1 MSGRPP
7 ETSSS
12 TSPPSDD
19 YKRILLVLPG
29 QEGSHVEGVLDYVH
43 EAARWRFRVYRLSS
57 QWDQPL
63 PLVRGERFDGVLSTI
78 CYPGHLREL
87 RAYPGPVVMSSSAR
101 PARGIPTVR
110 ADDLQAGQIACEHL
124 RGAGLTTLGG
134 LMTSRQWFAHL
145 RMGGFVRTARRMGIE
160 PSVLRVEHNL
170 GERYTRRDLRRIK
183 QWLRRL
189 PSPAGLLC
197 TEDRLTIPIYRACE
211 ELGRVIGEDVAIV
224 GVNNKALF
232 CETCD
237 PPLSSVDLGTHRIG
251 YRAARQ
257 LAELMAG
264 ASPPRWPITVPPV
277 GLVARAS
284 SDVLAVDDDEVAAAI
299 RLIRSRA
306 DRPLQVHDVVREV
319 GGNRRRLER
328 RFRRVLGRTPYEEIL
343 RTRVERARQ
352 LLAATQMPVA
362 QIASECGFDYAHNF
376 STVFRRLTGMTPS
389 NYRGQYV

>member
-1 MSGRPP
+1 
-7 ETSSS
+7 
-12 TSPPSDD
+12 
-19 YKRILLVLPG
+19 
-29 QEGSHVEGVLDYVH
+29 
-43 EAARWRFRVYRLSS
+43 VYRLSS

-63 PLVRGERFDGVLSTI
+63 PIERGERFDGVLSTI
-78 CYPGHLREL
+78 CHPGHLREL
-87 RAYPGPVVMSSSAR
+87 RAYDGPVVMSSSAR

-110 ADDLQAGQIACEHL
+110 ADDFQAGQIACEHL
-124 RGAGLTTLGG
+124 RGTGVTSLGG
-134 LMTSRQWFAHL
+134 MMTSRQWFAHL

-160 PSVLRVEHNL
+160 PSVLLSDNNL
-170 GERYTRRDLRRIK
+170 GERYTRRDLGRVKR
-183 QWLRRL
+183 WLRRL
-189 PSPAGLLC
+189 EKPAGLFC
-197 TEDRLTIPIYRACE
+197 TEDRLTIPVYRACE
-211 ELGRVIGEDVAIV
+211 ESGLVIGRDVAIV
-224 GVNNKALF
+224 GVNNKAIF

-251 YRAARQ
+251 YRAARK
-257 LAELMAG
+257 LADLMAG
-264 ASPPRWPITVPPV
+264 GLPPRRPITVPPV

-284 SDVLAVDDDEVAAAI
+284 SDVLAVDDAEVAAAI

-306 DRPLQVHDVVREV
+306 DCPLQVSDVVAEV

-362 QIASECGFDYAHNF
+362 QVASECGFDYAHNF

-389 NYRGQYV
+389 DYRGQYA